1 MKKLFLVLASVL
13 LLGGCSVD
21 DYTSVIGGGV
31 SNGGDDMAITTYP
44 NVVEASRTAVEGG
57 YLVDYVYI
65 HDAESSFSVG
75 LLSFIS
81 RIWDIFDRYVD
92 VNSDNYLS
100 EIYRLFSERLFNF
113 ECYSSYGYFV
123 YSLRLQRIQYL
134 ESNKTLFFYVGGE
147 YYYDSGNAT
156 YCIELRMKE
165 KGVSV
170 GNSIYGNTSYPI
182 GNNGVTEFLRG
193 RFTIFEPS
201 E

>member
-1 MKKLFLVLASVL
+1 MKKLFLILVSVL
-13 LLGGCSVD
+13 VLGGCSVD
-21 DYTSVIGGGV
+21 DDISASGGGV

-44 NVVEASRTAVEGG
+44 NVVEASRTVVEGG

-65 HDAESSFSVG
+65 HDSESSFSVG

-81 RIWDIFDRYVD
+81 RIWDIFDKYVD
-92 VNSDNYLS
+92 VNTDIYVS
-100 EIYRLFSERLFNF
+100 EIYRLFSERLFTF
-113 ECYSSYGYFV
+113 ECYSSYGDFV
-123 YSLRLQRIQYL
+123 YSLKLQRVEYL
-134 ESNKTLFFYVGGE
+134 ASTKTLFFYVGGE

-165 KGVSV
+165 NGVSV

-182 GNNGVTEFLRG
+182 GNNGVTKFLRG

-201 E
+201 N